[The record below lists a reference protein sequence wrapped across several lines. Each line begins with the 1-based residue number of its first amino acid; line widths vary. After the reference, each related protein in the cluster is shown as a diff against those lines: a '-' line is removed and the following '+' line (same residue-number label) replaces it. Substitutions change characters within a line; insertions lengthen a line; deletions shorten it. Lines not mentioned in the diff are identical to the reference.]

1 MDFTRELWEQAQS
14 NVVVSYEEE
23 HGIGTWWNNT
33 DKYEREDLVWAEY
46 EKLKKE
52 SVTMQQRDSKGRFV
66 GSKVNTTTNT
76 NLNQKGND
84 VMMNKKVNERME
96 TLKAN
101 GVNVDNF
108 FDLSLRVPIGA
119 DIHLT
124 VNGKEIAFT
133 QSNFGTSKGFTANAN
148 DVVMYKGDLVNA
160 KTGEVLLMG
169 TDNSDPIAQSI
180 INDGYI
186 KNNKLFR
193 RWIFAQTISLLNYVD
208 PKNHN
213 RKGWEAGFK
222 DLYDYNYQFK
232 MLLEEIHVLA
242 VLQKEDREQFAERTH
257 FFNGDVVV
265 ATLND
270 YLYRLKKY
278 VKKQMRESYRC
289 YRGEQYVK
297 LSRYGNVLIKD
308 LNEKVYNLIEHCID
322 DIAYYAK
329 QNNYKGIEDTLK
341 IFMKKYY
348 NKLPYNTP
356 KCAVFKDAFKGAGA
370 YYSLQ
375 NAIRWHGVTLKGCSD
390 KYECEDALYS
400 LLYNDYKKEVWR
412 FHQLLVDTL
421 EYNNFDLKKSIA
433 NGHSAPNTTST
444 RANVYKRG

>member
-1 MDFTRELWEQAQS
+1 MCNVDLWRLAQE
-14 NVVVSYEEE
+14 NAERNYEEE
-23 HGIGTWWNNT
+23 NGGGSWEES
-33 DKYEREDLVWAEY
+33 DKYEREDYVWAEY
-46 EKLKKE
+46 EKLRKE
-52 SVTMQQRDSKGRFV
+52 IDNMQQRDSKGRFM
-66 GSKVNTTTNT
+66 SNKVNNVTTNT
-76 NLNQKGND
+76 NSNNVKEND
-84 VMMNKKVNERME
+84 TMMNKKANERMDV
-96 TLKAN
+96 LKAN
-101 GVNVDNF
+101 GIDTSNF
-108 FDLSLRVPIGA
+108 FNLSMQIPFGAEVKIVVDGKEMIIPATDNGTNLGTGLVNQFA
-119 DIHLT
+119 DICSM
-124 VNGKEIAFT
+124 G
-133 QSNFGTSKGFTANAN
+133 N
-148 DVVMYKGDLVNA
+148 DA
-160 KTGEVLLMG
+160 
-169 TDNSDPIAQSI
+169 IAQSI
-180 INDGYI
+180 IDDGYV

-193 RWIFAQTISLLNYVD
+193 RWIFAQTIGLINYVD
-208 PKNHN
+208 PKNPN

-222 DLYDYNYQFK
+222 DLYSYDYQFK

-242 VLQKEDREQFAERTH
+242 VLQKEDREQFAERTY

-278 VKKQMRESYRC
+278 VIKQMRENRRY

-329 QNNYKGIEDTLK
+329 QNNYKGIEDTLQ

-370 YYSLQ
+370 FYSLQ

-390 KYECEDALYS
+390 KYECEDALYN

-433 NGHSAPNTTST
+433 NGHSVKNTTST
-444 RANVYKRG
+444 RADIYKREN